1 MPAKEVVVKNEIV
14 KVKGRVKAI
23 TVPKEKTQEILKRKE
38 FRILDRKYEVL
49 MPPLDDMEKNTI
61 DVQGFS
67 QLLNEF
73 LNYMMFSPPPGQKPS
88 TFAEIVIYTNSNNR
102 VTLQFADKMSSNSQ
116 GVVVYNQTFS
126 SNNSMNIQYYFIGF
140 DTTNN
145 SYQGSSLELYVVGVE
160 FSSYVPASYTDLIRI
175 AYASLSV
182 NKTSNEN
189 LFIVWLIEY
198 QGVPYYL
205 LIFIPTFM
213 SSLGI
218 IANAIGTPKTSTSF
232 NIYGYNGSCNLAC
245 NGNCPSA
252 TVSGYI
258 VTVQNGT
265 PTVQIPATIPVGN
278 GVSSAQVLIC
288 SGITY
293 SVATYVASNASFQ
306 TYTSFNI
313 SSSYSANVA
322 LSPSGS
328 TFYVFFLTLTI
339 TYQVS

>member
-23 TVPKEKTQEILKRKE
+23 TVPKEKTQEVLKRKE
-38 FRILDRKYEVL
+38 LRILDRKYEVL

-73 LNYMMFSPPPGQKPS
+73 LAYMILGVKSNQYTPS
-88 TFAEIVIYTNSNNR
+88 TFAEIIINTNSGSP
-102 VTLQFADKMSSNSQ
+102 VILQNTPQMSSNSQ
-116 GVVVYNQTFS
+116 GVVVLPQVFS
-126 SNNSMNIQYYFIGF
+126 SNNLANIQYYFIGF
-140 DTTNN
+140 DTTSN
-145 SYQGSSLELYVVGVE
+145 SYQGSSLELYVAGVVYAQFE
-160 FSSYVPASYTDLIRI
+160 IFGFTNLIRI

-182 NKTSNEN
+182 NKASDEN

-205 LIFIPTFM
+205 LMFIPTFAG
-213 SSLGI
+213 SHAL
-218 IANAIGTPKTSTSF
+218 IAYTPATGSNYATF

-245 NGNCPSA
+245 NGNCPPA
-252 TVSGYI
+252 TINGYI

-265 PTVQIPATIPVGN
+265 PTVQIPAIMPVGN
-278 GVSSAQVLIC
+278 VNSSAQVLIC
-288 SGITY
+288 SKITY
-293 SVATYVASNASFQ
+293 YFANITINSINPLESFW
-306 TYTSFNI
+306 F

-322 LSPSGS
+322 LSPSGG
-328 TFYVFFLTLTI
+328 TFFVFFITLTI